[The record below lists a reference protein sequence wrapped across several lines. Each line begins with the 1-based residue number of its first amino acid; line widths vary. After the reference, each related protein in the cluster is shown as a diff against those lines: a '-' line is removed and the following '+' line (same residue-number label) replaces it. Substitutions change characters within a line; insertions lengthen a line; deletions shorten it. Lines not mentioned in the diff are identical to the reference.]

1 MPPKPEPRSLSDADV
16 RAIAEHLSTQLMTQ
30 LGDERTAQRLVNVW
44 GGYVD
49 RQLGR
54 GLRRLAMYAV
64 MALLG
69 LGALKFD
76 WFSRLLGK

>member
-16 RAIAEHLSTQLMTQ
+16 RAIAEHLSIQLMTQ
-30 LGDERTAQRLVNVW
+30 LGDERTAQRLVSVW